1 MQGVDYCQII
11 DGTWRPEPIY
21 EDIYSSLGYFHEV
34 GWIIFSAKNTGSQ
47 LHVDPDL
54 MGAWNYLL
62 SGDNNNI
69 LETNFKHQKRRV
81 YTKI

>member
-1 MQGVDYCQII
+1 MCQIM
-11 DGTWRPEPIY
+11 DGTWRPEPID
-21 EDIYSSLGYFHEV
+21 EDIYSSLGYVHEV

-62 SGDNNNI
+62 SGSYQ
-69 LETNFKHQKRRV
+69 H
-81 YTKI
+81 KIDLNSS